1 MSDPTFTEDHTAI
14 VPASDQGSDYADPGY
29 SDTTTHDDSYDSGYG
44 SGGSGDHQVVDS
56 NNNGV
61 DDTVIVE
68 LAPGVQGAI
77 VDVNED
83 GTPDVV
89 LIDLDGNGSYDA
101 AIQADGKGGF
111 VVSVDTD
118 GDGRPDDSRTL
129 TRAELDSAIP
139 GLADVLDPSGTGG
152 HNGTVSDTDSSGG
165 DGRPVV
171 YDTDNNG
178 IDDTVVVEL
187 APGVQGLIV
196 DVNEDGT
203 PDVVMIDLDGNG
215 KIDTMIK
222 ADGKGDFVIGY
233 DDDEDGQVDRQE
245 PITREQL
252 DSAVPGL
259 ADVLDPSTGGGHNST
274 VSDGAVGA
282 PSEPQELDT
291 NKNGVTDAVAFQIA
305 PGIQAVAVDPD
316 EDGRFDAVL
325 IDMSGDGTLDTMV
338 APDGHGGFVIG
349 YDDDGD
355 GRIDRQETATRAQL
369 DQAVPGLADAL
380 DPRGGSGSG
389 GSDGGG
395 RNV

>member
-1 MSDPTFTEDHTAI
+1 MSDPTFTDDHTTTVA
-14 VPASDQGSDYADPGY
+14 ASDQGSDYADPGY
-29 SDTTTHDDSYDSGYG
+29 ADTTTHDDSSYDSGYG
-44 SGGSGDHQVVDS
+44 SGYQVVDR
-56 NNNGV
+56 NDNGI

-89 LIDLDGNGSYDA
+89 LVDIDGNGSYDA
-101 AIQADGKGGF
+101 SIQPDGKGGF

-118 GDGRPDDSRTL
+118 GDGRPDESRTVG
-129 TRAELDSAIP
+129 RDELDSVFP
-139 GLADVLDPSGTGG
+139 GLAEVLDPSGTGA
-152 HNGTVSDTDSSGG
+152 HNGTVSDTSGG
-165 DGRPVV
+165 GSGQPVV
-171 YDTDNNG
+171 YDTNDNG
-178 IDDTVVVEL
+178 IDDTVAVEL

-233 DDDEDGQVDRQE
+233 DDNQDGKVDRQE

-252 DSAVPGL
+252 DAAVPGL
-259 ADVLDPSTGGGHNST
+259 ADVLDPSTGGHNTT
-274 VSDGAVGA
+274 VSDGAVGS
-282 PSEPQELDT
+282 PSDPRELDT
-291 NKNGVTDAVAFQIA
+291 DKNGVTDAVAFQIA

-338 APDGHGGFVIG
+338 APDGSGGFVIG

-355 GRIDRQETATRAQL
+355 GQVDRQETATRAQL
-369 DQAVPGLADAL
+369 DRAVPGLADAL
-380 DPRGGSGSG
+380 DPRGGSG
-389 GSDGGG
+389 GGG

>member
-29 SDTTTHDDSYDSGYG
+29 SDGGTHDDSSYDSGGQG
-44 SGGSGDHQVVDS
+44 SGGYQVVDS
-56 NNNGV
+56 NDNGV
-61 DDTVIVE
+61 DDTIVVE
-68 LAPGVQGAI
+68 LAPGVQGA
-77 VDVNED
+77 
-83 GTPDVV
+83 
-89 LIDLDGNGSYDA
+89 
-101 AIQADGKGGF
+101 
-111 VVSVDTD
+111 
-118 GDGRPDDSRTL
+118 
-129 TRAELDSAIP
+129 
-139 GLADVLDPSGTGG
+139 
-152 HNGTVSDTDSSGG
+152 
-165 DGRPVV
+165 
-171 YDTDNNG
+171 
-178 IDDTVVVEL
+178 
-187 APGVQGLIV
+187 IV

-215 KIDTMIK
+215 KIDTMVK

-259 ADVLDPSTGGGHNST
+259 ADVLDPASGGGGNHT
-274 VSDGAVGA
+274 VSDGVVGS
-282 PSEPQELDT
+282 PSDPQELDT
-291 NKNGVTDAVAFQIA
+291 NENGVTDAVSFQIA
-305 PGIQAVAVDPD
+305 PGIEAVAVDQN
-316 EDGRFDAVL
+316 EDGTFDAVL

-389 GSDGGG
+389 GSGSGSGGV
-395 RNV
+395 NV